1 MGTFF
6 VILNS
11 IALLLTFIV
20 MPSPSKTPNSVI
32 FESYFVQ
39 AEKAYKVTILLFL
52 LAIIGYLSFQFMEG
66 NTNERCAKGKLN
78 KEVTPCS
85 WKVTYRELPVKENN
99 YDETNGYEE
108 VYQIADAQLRNG
120 AGYFDLRFND
130 NALFRFYD
138 DVKINAYKQSFEA
151 KNNDLKK
158 HFLKQRAMLMKKV
171 TAIVQRVN
179 VANNLVYMPDLDGS
193 DLASVLTSVDI
204 DSLRTELEAVA
215 DNTDFKSIPDGQQL
229 SKELKHAIGLLGSLS
244 EQELK
249 ARKEMMISAHEELRP
264 QLSFLW
270 LYHPGS
276 MWIVELVFWSWFGL
290 FSCSLV
296 NLNKVCRE
304 RRYTASEFSLM
315 FPRIILAPVLGM
327 VVVALIS
334 SGYAM
339 QDQKLNN
346 FPYLLMLFFFLG
358 FTSENVNLII
368 RDMANKLFRPVASHA
383 DHPMDRRSDRRAQ
396 QQEHAPE
403 EKPEAGADKKPLSPA
418 ELASAADEVAAQSEK
433 AIQSD
438 KTIESG
444 KIKEEEEKGQQ

>member
-1 MGTFF
+1 M
-6 VILNS
+6 S
-11 IALLLTFIV
+11 
-20 MPSPSKTPNSVI
+20 SPTKTSNSVI
-32 FESYFVQ
+32 FESYFVK
-39 AEKAYKVTILLFL
+39 AEKAYVATIVLFL
-52 LAIIGYLSFQFMEG
+52 LAIAGYLNFQFMEG
-66 NTNERCAKGKLN
+66 NTNERCAQGKLN

-85 WKVTYRELPVKENN
+85 WKVTYRELPVKENY
-99 YDETNGYEE
+99 YDETKGYEE
-108 VYQIADAQLRNG
+108 VYQIADAQLRKG

-138 DVKINAYKQSFEA
+138 DVKIDAYKQSFEA

-171 TAIVQRVN
+171 TAIVLRLDI
-179 VANNLVYMPDLDGS
+179 ANNLVYMPDLDGS

-215 DNTDFKSIPDGQQL
+215 DNTDFKSFSGGQQL
-229 SKELKHAIGLLGSLS
+229 LRELKHAIELLGSLS
-244 EQELK
+244 EQELD

-368 RDMANKLFRPVASHA
+368 RDVANKLFRPVASHT
-383 DHPMDRRSDRRAQ
+383 DHPMERRSDRRAQ
-396 QQEHAPE
+396 QQENAQQQEHAPDQ
-403 EKPEAGADKKPLSPA
+403 EKPEAAEGKKPLSPA
-418 ELASAADEVAAQSEK
+418 ELATAADEVATQSEK
-433 AIQSD
+433 AI
-438 KTIESG
+438 ESNKAMKG
-444 KIKEEEEKGQQ
+444 KINEEKGHP